1 MDCIVYSW
9 LHDTITPE
17 LIEIA
22 STLTLMAHSLWLEV
36 EEQFVSNREM
46 CPLILDIEFRNFVH
60 GDLSIFDYCY
70 HLKGMVDALCDL
82 GEVVLD
88 HSLVLIM
95 LCDLN
100 DRFSHMAALLKR
112 SHPFSTFAQV
122 CNDVQLKEI
131 ELLSKTGSYSMT
143 LVATTVAVGRT
154 LLPTA
159 LVSPSP
165 LTASSA
171 PTPA

>member
-1 MDCIVYSW
+1 
-9 LHDTITPE
+9 
-17 LIEIA
+17 
-22 STLTLMAHSLWLEV
+22 
-36 EEQFVSNREM
+36 
-46 CPLILDIEFRNFVH
+46 
-60 GDLSIFDYCY
+60 
-70 HLKGMVDALCDL
+70 
-82 GEVVLD
+82 
-88 HSLVLIM
+88 
-95 LCDLN
+95 
-100 DRFSHMAALLKR
+100 MAALLKR

-171 PTPA
+171 HSGLKEIQQQQQGLKPAQ